1 MRKRIIRCALA
12 LLLALTVFGG
22 VAASASETHD
32 SVACVGGFSNIFR
45 SRGTDVSVGVGAAP
59 GKDYSGIKLYPGG
72 IPFGVKF
79 LTDGVIVTQV
89 CDVRTADGAKCPA
102 KSAGIMPGDIIVE
115 VNGQIVTDASHL
127 SDVAERSGGAKL
139 TVTYIRD
146 GKRCSATVTPVRAAE
161 DGKYKTGLCIR
172 DSGAGIGTVT
182 YIVPE
187 TLSFG
192 GLGHGICDGQ
202 TGKIIPMERGSVV
215 GVTIS
220 GVVKG
225 LSGSPGEVR
234 GYFSS
239 GKTGTLLKNTE
250 CGVFGAFA
258 SLPSGLMSEP
268 LPVGMRNEVKVGKA
282 YIYSTLD
289 GTTPAKY
296 EIEISDIRINSNTNK
311 CFTIKVT
318 DPALIAK
325 SGGIVQGMSGST
337 IIQNGKIVGAVTH
350 VLVNDPTTGYGI
362 FIENML
368 NQVGDLAS

>member
-362 FIENML
+362 FI
-368 NQVGDLAS
+368 